1 MYKDNMKLSF
11 SYHSNDILFERS
23 RKIFAGILITH
34 DCNVKVEIEHH
45 VLLFTMTNNPKDL
58 PVKICFYI
66 CLTLY
71 YHFSKNFFFSM
82 RSKDA
87 NQSLNEDM
95 FHKLTGGWV

>member
-1 MYKDNMKLSF
+1 MKLSF

-34 DCNVKVEIEHH
+34 DCIVKVEIEHH

-66 CLTLY
+66 CLT
-71 YHFSKNFFFSM
+71 FDVRNTVK
-82 RSKDA
+82 
-87 NQSLNEDM
+87 
-95 FHKLTGGWV
+95 